1 MVKIEIPLV
10 PDFPSEGDIIEARAI
25 IKDIEEGVIPI
36 GMLSTE
42 AKRDFEYSKAL
53 IRKVGTVKKAKGG
66 YVKKYAKGC
75 GVRKVR
81 S

>member
-42 AKRDFEYSKAL
+42 TKRDFKYSKA
-53 IRKVGTVKKAKGG
+53 IMQKAGTIKKAYGG
-66 YVKKYAKGC
+66 YFKKYAKGG

-81 S
+81 R